1 MFSGKVEIESVDY
14 ERTLRGL
21 FPVLLE
27 NKDSD
32 KLPTLIRKV
41 LNKMDGDL
49 LPVLLKLI
57 GYMNETEREALLLW
71 ALENYKEQ
79 IISWLMQLLRDNN
92 LGDAVRFERINLV
105 KTEGIAG
112 FTLEAF
118 DVQLDYDALGRYT
131 QWSLL
136 GLLKYVEKPIGRFV
150 FNSQLINGIPVDALS
165 DFLQKKGLY
174 LKIRDIVLV
183 QDKWDARLHGEETV
197 DMEMNDEQTGFK
209 LPEVIE
215 DILVDTVVNYL
226 KDTGTAWQD
235 SSAVEKKLRN
245 P

>member
-27 NKDSD
+27 KKDSD

-57 GYMNETEREALLLW
+57 GYMSETEREALLLW

-92 LGDAVRFERINLV
+92 LGDAVRFEKVNIV
-105 KTEGIAG
+105 KTEGVVG

-118 DVQLDYDALGRYT
+118 DVQLDYDALKRYT

-136 GLLKYVEKPIGRFV
+136 GLLKYVEKPIGRFA
-150 FNSQLINGIPVDALS
+150 FNSQLIN
-165 DFLQKKGLY
+165 
-174 LKIRDIVLV
+174 
-183 QDKWDARLHGEETV
+183 
-197 DMEMNDEQTGFK
+197 
-209 LPEVIE
+209 
-215 DILVDTVVNYL
+215 
-226 KDTGTAWQD
+226 
-235 SSAVEKKLRN
+235 
-245 P
+245 